1 MDSISKKTAINESQL
16 KEVNNEV
23 LRKIGRNILL
33 FQQMELTLKALVSS
47 ANISG
52 YASELKSKQA
62 DKIESVKTQT
72 MGQLVGQYIE
82 SNNPEQNNNSNEP
95 ENLKEAYISISTYIE
110 IDEETHNQQKE
121 LMASLVEERN
131 NLVHHF
137 LPTFDSTS
145 FKSCIDAQ
153 QKLDKQAEK
162 VRLKVNSLRSILTTQ
177 NEMKKDITDFMQ
189 TNEYAEF
196 MKVTLAQQSPLAN
209 ILIDLAQTKSGNDG
223 WVVLNKAVSIIN
235 KEFPAE
241 IKNLKQ
247 NHGSKKLKNM
257 MIKTKLFE
265 FSDEQTP
272 KGGSRVLY
280 RLKPT
285 LL

>member
-1 MDSISKKTAINESQL
+1 MDSITNQTTINEQPL
-16 KEVNNEV
+16 EEAKNEV
-23 LRKIGRNILL
+23 LRKIGRNVLL

-72 MGQLVGQYIE
+72 MGQLVGQYNE
-82 SNNPEQNNNSNEP
+82 TNNPEQNNKSDEP

-110 IDEETHNQQKE
+110 IDQDTHNQQKE

-137 LPTFDSTS
+137 LPTFDPTS
-145 FKSCIDAQ
+145 IKNCIDAQ
-153 QKLDKQAEK
+153 KRLDEQAEK
-162 VRLKVNSLRSILTTQ
+162 VRLKVNSLRSILTAQ

-189 TNEYAEF
+189 TNEYADF

-209 ILIDLAQTKSGNDG
+209 ILTDLAQTKAGDDG

-235 KEFPAE
+235 KEYPLE

-257 MIKTKLFE
+257 MIKTELFE
-265 FSDEQTP
+265 FSEEETP

-280 RLKPT
+280 RLNQG
-285 LL
+285 